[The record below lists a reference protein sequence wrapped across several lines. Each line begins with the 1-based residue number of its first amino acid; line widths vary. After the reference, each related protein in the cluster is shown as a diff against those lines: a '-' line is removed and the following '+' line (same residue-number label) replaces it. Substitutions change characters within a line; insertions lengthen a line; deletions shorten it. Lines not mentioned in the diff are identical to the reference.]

1 MFSVYHEPKVIRKFI
16 SDEVCDFLIN
26 TDTSSFRV
34 SEVGIS
40 ATENNLI
47 QQYSRHSK
55 DRTVSLTEYGVSEI
69 YEKCSKFTNMPLSH
83 IEDISV
89 VKYEEGGFFL
99 DHKDAYADYPRQYT
113 IILYLNDDYEGG
125 ETEFP
130 LLKKKYKLKKGDALF
145 FNNYDTYGNITEQ
158 STHRGNKVI
167 SGVKYICNVWIHSE
181 KVKKGDALFFV

>member
-1 MFSVYHEPKVIRKFI
+1 MFSVYHEPKVIRNFI
-16 SDEVCDFLIN
+16 SDEICDFLIN
-26 TDTSSFRV
+26 TDTSSFHV
-34 SEVGIS
+34 SGVGFNGR
-40 ATENNLI
+40 T
-47 QQYSRHSK
+47 QQGNRHSK
-55 DRTVSLTEYGVSEI
+55 NRMVSLTEYGVSEI

-83 IEDISV
+83 IEQLSV

-99 DHKDAYADYPRQYT
+99 DHKDADPRVPRQYT

-145 FNNYDTYGNITEQ
+145 FNNYDTYGNISKQ

-181 KVKKGDALFFV
+181 KIKKGNLFFT

>member
-1 MFSVYHEPKVIRKFI
+1 MFSVYHEPKVIKNFI
-16 SDEVCDFLIN
+16 SGEVCDFLIN
-26 TDTSSFRV
+26 TDTSSFHV
-34 SEVGIS
+34 SGVGY
-40 ATENNLI
+40 NNLT
-47 QQYSRHSK
+47 QQCNRHSK
-55 DRTVSLTEYGVSEI
+55 NRMVSLTEYGVSEI
-69 YEKCSKFTNMPLSH
+69 YEKCSKFTNTPLSH
-83 IEDISV
+83 IEQLSV

-99 DHKDAYADYPRQYT
+99 DHKDADPSVPRQYT

-145 FNNYDTYGNITEQ
+145 FNNYDTYGNISEQ

-181 KVKKGDALFFV
+181 KIKKGNLFFM

>member
-1 MFSVYHEPKVIRKFI
+1 MFSVYHEPKVIKNFI
-16 SDEVCDFLIN
+16 SGEVCDFLIN
-26 TDTSSFRV
+26 TDTSSFHVSRV
-34 SEVGIS
+34 GSGV
-40 ATENNLI
+40 T
-47 QQYSRHSK
+47 QQDNRHSK
-55 DRTVSLTEYGVSEI
+55 NRMVSLTEYGVSEI

-83 IEDISV
+83 IEQLSV

-99 DHKDAYADYPRQYT
+99 DHKDAEPSVPRQYT

-145 FNNYDTYGNITEQ
+145 FNNYDTYGNISEQ

-181 KVKKGDALFFV
+181 KIKKGNLFFM